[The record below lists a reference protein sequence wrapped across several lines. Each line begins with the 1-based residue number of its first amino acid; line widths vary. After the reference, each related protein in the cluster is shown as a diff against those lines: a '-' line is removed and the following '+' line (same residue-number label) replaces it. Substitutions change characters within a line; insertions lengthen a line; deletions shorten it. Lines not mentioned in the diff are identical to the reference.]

1 MTLPRT
7 VADVLSDHV
16 LFEIEC
22 IDRMYLNVYQP
33 RLQYGGGVSAFFVGH
48 RGHKYASSVLMQPI
62 TDAFVANIH
71 HYIAAYDLDLVHFGK
86 GESKDDIAHRYLAE
100 TTNAHGKEWEGVL
113 FVGRAQEKASVFR
126 TQKRRNPVT
135 GTDYLWLTRATVQ
148 VNYFYFYCVDTD
160 FGPFFIKFC
169 TYFPYNARLCIN
181 GNEWAKRQAAKA
193 GIGFQPLDNAFA
205 AVDDVPALQAICDRL
220 GEQHIQALLGKWLA
234 KLPYPFTDEDTTAGY
249 RYDISI
255 VQAEFSLT
263 QMLDRPVTGR
273 IFLEQL
279 IRDNLDI
286 GRPDRISLIFG
297 RRIHTGRKR
306 RTPGTFRTRVIT
318 DDVTPTLRVEYK
330 KAKIKQYHKEGRAL
344 RTETVINDPG
354 DFYIG
359 KRLSNLPAL
368 RQVGFT
374 ANRRLLDVQ
383 RISHD
388 PADGAAAITA
398 ISTPVITDTGTRIP
412 GLRFTDDRSQAL
424 LTALCVFRLLPNGFT
439 NRDLRT
445 HLAPLLGRP
454 IEDITSGQTSYD
466 LRRLRTHGLIARIP
480 RTHRYQVTD
489 SGLRHALFLT
499 RLHNRFLRTG
509 LAELTD
515 PDPPAPSRLRAAD
528 RAYTIA
534 LNTLTVHAGLAA

>member
-7 VADVLSDHV
+7 VADVLADHV
-16 LFEIEC
+16 VFEVEC

-62 TDAFVANIH
+62 TDTFVANIH
-71 HYIAAYDLDLVHFGK
+71 HYIAVHDLDLVHFGK
-86 GESKDDIAHRYLAE
+86 GENKDDIAHRYLAE
-100 TTNAHGKEWEGVL
+100 ATAAHGEGWEGVL

-135 GTDYLWLTRATVQ
+135 GADYLWLTRATVQ

-169 TYFPYNARLCIN
+169 TYFPYNAKLCIN
-181 GNEWAKRQAAKA
+181 GNEWAKLQAAKA
-193 GIGFQPLDNAFA
+193 GIGFEPLDNAFA
-205 AVDDVPALQAICDRL
+205 AVEDVPALQTICDSL
-220 GEQHIQALLGKWLA
+220 GEEQIQAVLGKWLA
-234 KLPYPFTDEDTTAGY
+234 KLPYPFTDEDTASGY
-249 RYDISI
+249 RYEASI
-255 VQAEFSLT
+255 IQAEFSLT

-306 RTPGTFRTRVIT
+306 STPGTFRTRVIT
-318 DDVTPTLRVEYK
+318 DNVTPTVRVEYK
-330 KAKIKQYHKEGRAL
+330 KSKIKQYHKEGRAL

-398 ISTPVITDTGTRIP
+398 ITDPILTDTGTRIP
-412 GLRFTDDRSQAL
+412 GLRFTDTRAQAL
-424 LTALCVFRLLPNGFT
+424 FTALCVFRILPNGFT

-445 HLAPLLGRP
+445 HLAPLLGKHF
-454 IEDITSGQTSYD
+454 EDITSGQTSYD
-466 LRRLRTHGLIARIP
+466 LRRLRAHGLITRIP

-515 PDPPAPSRLRAAD
+515 PDPPVPSRLRAAD
-528 RAYTIA
+528 RAYNTA
-534 LNTLTVHAGLAA
+534 LNALTQQAGLAA